1 MNTDVFGSVTAGSC
15 RCSTSC
21 QEQILNVRL
30 SGEIDQA
37 GAAVVREQ
45 IDRAAESCLPQTM
58 MLDFSG
64 VNFMDSSG
72 IGLVMG
78 RYRLMQT
85 MGGELLV
92 TGASPRIQRLM
103 QMDGLDK
110 LPIFGKN
117 SGGMPPRQQR

>member
-1 MNTDVFGSVTAGSC
+1 MNTVVFGSVAAGRC
-15 RCSTSC
+15 RCSISC
-21 QEQILNVRL
+21 QEQILNVKI

-37 GAAVVREQ
+37 GAAVIREQ
-45 IDRAAESCLPQTM
+45 IDRAAESCLPQTL

-64 VNFMDSSG
+64 VHFMDSSG

-78 RYRLMQT
+78 RFRLMQT

-92 TGASPRIQRLM
+92 TGASPRIRRLM
-103 QMDGLDK
+103 QMGGLDK

-117 SGGMPPRQQR
+117 PIHNNPSRQL

>member
-21 QEQILNVRL
+21 REQILNVKL

-37 GAAVVREQ
+37 GALYVYLL
-45 IDRAAESCLPQTM
+45 DRPG
-58 MLDFSG
+58 SG
-64 VNFMDSSG
+64 KLSATDDDAGLFG
-72 IGLVMG
+72 CQLYGLKRIGLVMG

-103 QMDGLDK
+103 QMGGLDK

-117 SGGMPPRQQR
+117 PGSKPPRQQ